1 MANSYD
7 QQQALHANP
16 SPESYMLSNSSES
29 GAGTT
34 VHPKFTEV
42 TAENL
47 KVLCKT
53 LENRVPHHEDIVAD
67 IASVVLQ
74 CRSGMMTRGTRRHR
88 EKPDLAT
95 WLLFHGRD
103 TDGKK
108 AVAQELARLVFGS
121 YTNFISI
128 SLSNYTPVHSKSS
141 SGEVILKRQ
150 RSLGNGPHGYV
161 QRLYDTIL
169 ENPHRVIMIDGVDQL
184 DCESE
189 VSIRSAITNG
199 RITSCNGGE
208 ASLEDAIV
216 ILSCETLDDSR
227 STGSSP
233 RLNQRAID
241 NEGDEE
247 GNCRT
252 NIEKGS
258 EPYCFIFDLNACV
271 EDGEGDNEGGA
282 SDIPHTVDGLF
293 LFQVTTEDL

>member
-1 MANSYD
+1 MVSY
-7 QQQALHANP
+7 
-16 SPESYMLSNSSES
+16 SSES
-29 GAGTT
+29 GAGTA
-34 VHPKFTEV
+34 VHPKFTEL

-53 LENRVPHHEDIVAD
+53 LENRVPHHKDIVAD
-67 IASVVLQ
+67 IASIVLQ
-74 CRSGMMTRGTRRHR
+74 CRSGMMTRSKRRHR
-88 EKPDLAT
+88 EKPDVAT

-121 YTNFISI
+121 YTNSISI
-128 SLSNYTPVHSKSS
+128 SLSNYTPVHSMSS
-141 SGEVILKRQ
+141 SGEVVLKRQ

-169 ENPHRVIMIDGVDQL
+169 ENPHRVIMIGGVDQL

-199 RITSCNGGE
+199 RITSCNGDD
-208 ASLEDAIV
+208 ASLEDVIV
-216 ILSCETLDDSR
+216 ILSCETLDSR
-227 STGSSP
+227 STCSSP
-233 RLNQRAID
+233 RLKQRAID
-241 NEGDEE
+241 NEGDE

-258 EPYCFIFDLNACV
+258 EPSCFIFDLNACV

-282 SDIPHTVDGLF
+282 SDIRHIVDGLF
-293 LFQVTTEDL
+293 LFQATTEDL

>member
-1 MANSYD
+1 MMMMTRKPCQFVPMQPCWPNHRYDDPMANSYD

-34 VHPKFTEV
+34 VHPKFTEL

-141 SGEVILKRQ
+141 SGEVIRKGHWAMGRMAMFK
-150 RSLGNGPHGYV
+150 GC
-161 QRLYDTIL
+161 TI
-169 ENPHRVIMIDGVDQL
+169 Q
-184 DCESE
+184 
-189 VSIRSAITNG
+189 
-199 RITSCNGGE
+199 
-208 ASLEDAIV
+208 
-216 ILSCETLDDSR
+216 
-227 STGSSP
+227 
-233 RLNQRAID
+233 
-241 NEGDEE
+241 
-247 GNCRT
+247 
-252 NIEKGS
+252 
-258 EPYCFIFDLNACV
+258 Y
-271 EDGEGDNEGGA
+271 
-282 SDIPHTVDGLF
+282 
-293 LFQVTTEDL
+293 